1 MMLRLLKMTFAMSN
15 QAERAGE
22 VARGHVLGRLPRED
36 LDLIVELV
44 LQSGSLKGLAKS
56 YSVSYPTIRNRVDKV
71 IGRLRDA
78 VDGREPDLFR
88 ELLATLVERGAR
100 EFISRLMPCRIEI
113 EAEVESSRHENCVR
127 GVKLLRAEDYEG
139 AASNFKL
146 ALQDNPDDSRAA
158 FGAGIACEASGQY
171 KDALKYY
178 KQACMG
184 AEDATYRDARDRMK
198 TYGDRIRG

>member
-1 MMLRLLKMTFAMSN
+1 MDLNNLKMMLRLLKMTFAMSN

-88 ELLATLVERGAR
+88 ELLATLVERGELSTSAARRIHDAAR
-100 EFISRLMPCRIEI
+100 EQAGLGGNSPDT
-113 EAEVESSRHENCVR
+113 STPS
-127 GVKLLRAEDYEG
+127 
-139 AASNFKL
+139 ASTS
-146 ALQDNPDDSRAA
+146 D
-158 FGAGIACEASGQY
+158 ASIQGG
-171 KDALKYY
+171 KP
-178 KQACMG
+178 
-184 AEDATYRDARDRMK
+184 
-198 TYGDRIRG
+198 